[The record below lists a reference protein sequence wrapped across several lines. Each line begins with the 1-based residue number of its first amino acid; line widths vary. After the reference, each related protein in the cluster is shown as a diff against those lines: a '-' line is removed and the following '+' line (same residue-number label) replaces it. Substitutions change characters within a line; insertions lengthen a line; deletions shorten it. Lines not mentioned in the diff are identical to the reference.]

1 MHAFNPSLG
10 RAKQEAQEL
19 VPSLGY
25 RIHLR
30 LVLGLH
36 REILSIIL
44 IIPHMNKNFEKALI

>member
-30 LVLGLH
+30 LVLGLQ